1 MDWRADSDRYFYDE
15 DRDRFVLTDK
25 APPEA
30 RRSFARWQKIVA
42 ADETRRKLESNWR
55 ADSDWYFYDEDR
67 ERFVLTDKAP
77 PEARRSFARWQKIV
91 AAELNS
97 I

>member
-1 MDWRADSDRYFYDE
+1 MEASSKYTDCSD
-15 DRDRFVLTDK
+15 
-25 APPEA
+25 
-30 RRSFARWQKIVA
+30 
-42 ADETRRKLESNWR
+42 WR

-91 AAELNS
+91 AAELNLT
-97 I
+97 